1 MKMKD
6 FLANELQNRR
16 KNRIIKLSILI
27 LLILII
33 VIMSILTCIYFYNVN
48 FRKWC
53 DENVIN
59 KEISQSKVKN
69 VAISKDE
76 NVQVFAYDKYICIL
90 RKKTLEFYN
99 RIGSKENSIEIDI
112 INADF
117 STSGRYLAIS
127 EKNGQKFYLISGRE
141 KIYENEIEGN
151 INQINVN
158 RNGYVSV
165 VISNT
170 SYKSVVDVFDKTGKE
185 IFKTNLRTARVVNVS
200 ISQDSKYLAI
210 AEVDLSGIIIKSSI
224 QIVSME
230 LAQTNTENA
239 FVYKYEA
246 PIGKLIMNIKYQ
258 ENNRLICM
266 YNDCICIFEENQN
279 KEISTYEEKKL
290 AFITINLNNRII
302 LVEENSSGEYTA
314 DTFVNILNPKNN
326 KVKQYITSNVAKVI
340 LTSENKIAINL
351 GTELHVI
358 NTSGILI
365 KKYKSDAEINEV
377 VMTDNLAAIVY
388 SDNIVIINF

>member
-1 MKMKD
+1 M
-6 FLANELQNRR
+6 
-16 KNRIIKLSILI
+16 
-27 LLILII
+27 
-33 VIMSILTCIYFYNVN
+33 
-48 FRKWC
+48 
-53 DENVIN
+53 
-59 KEISQSKVKN
+59 
-69 VAISKDE
+69 
-76 NVQVFAYDKYICIL
+76 
-90 RKKTLEFYN
+90 
-99 RIGSKENSIEIDI
+99 
-112 INADF
+112 
-117 STSGRYLAIS
+117 GRC
-127 EKNGQKFYLISGRE
+127 F
-141 KIYENEIEGN
+141 
-151 INQINVN
+151 
-158 RNGYVSV
+158 
-165 VISNT
+165 
-170 SYKSVVDVFDKTGKE
+170 KE

-351 GTELHVI
+351 GTELHII